1 MSEKEE
7 KYHGMSSLPDEQ
19 KEAIIKKEY
28 CAEIHIWGLVLSLIH
43 AVIIF
48 LPPLFLLF
56 VYGIFPGWATI
67 GKAFASTAAIA
78 GPYWFIEPVSY
89 FLILGVGGTY
99 ISFLAGNISNM
110 RLPVSAVAQEV
121 AGVREGSP
129 EGEIIGGIGI
139 SVSQVMLTI
148 AVLAG
153 AVVVTLIIDVL
164 PKNIKGAFDFLLPCL
179 WGAIVGQF
187 ALRAPQYA
195 AVAIIVG
202 IPLVM
207 YSGLPAWTQI
217 PVMVFGLAILAI
229 LLFKRGI
236 WVPKK

>member
-28 CAEIHIWGLVLSLIH
+28 CAEIHTWGLVLSLIH

-195 AVAIIVG
+195 IVALIVG
-202 IPLVM
+202 VPLVM
-207 YSGLPAWTQI
+207 FSGLPDWTQI

>member
-7 KYHGMSSLPDEQ
+7 RFHGMSSLPDAE
-19 KEAIIKKEY
+19 KEAMIKNEY
-28 CAEIHIWGLVLSLIH
+28 CAEVHTWGLTLSLIH

-48 LPPLFLLF
+48 LPPLLLLF

-148 AVLAG
+148 ATLAAAVL
-153 AVVVTLIIDVL
+153 VTLIIDAL
-164 PKNIKGAFDFLLPCL
+164 PKSVKGAFDFLLPCL
-179 WGAIVGQF
+179 WGAIFGQF

-195 AVAIIVG
+195 VVVLIIG

-207 YSGLPAWTQI
+207 FSGLPTWTLI
-217 PVMVFGLAILAI
+217 PLMVFGLAILAI
-229 LLFKRGI
+229 ILFKNGI